1 MASFKMSCFLLF
13 MIVCITIQLLGG
25 LTSGISR
32 QLVVGL
38 VDVLLKNDC
47 PGIGLLPNGEIV
59 CVAQSGTAP

>member
-1 MASFKMSCFLLF
+1 MVY
-13 MIVCITIQLLGG
+13 I
-25 LTSGISR
+25 SG

-47 PGIGLLPNGEIV
+47 LGIGLLPNGEIV